1 MKTLVKTANLPRKE
15 WLNWRTSGI
24 GGSDVSIIFGLNKF
38 RSVYQLWLEKT
49 GQVIPVEEENDYT
62 HFGTIL
68 EPIVKAEFTRRTG
81 LKIRSRNAILQSEEY
96 PFMLADLDG
105 VIYENGEMCIF
116 EAKTASTYKKEIWEE
131 GVPVEYQLQIQHYM
145 AVTGAK
151 KTYIAAL
158 VGGNQFFY
166 YEVFRDEELINIIIQ
181 VEKEFWRENV
191 KQGIEPAPDGSEATT
206 KYLNQKYSN
215 SNGNAVE
222 LPPDALDLCV
232 SYENLSEQL
241 KAVEKRRDAV
251 VNQLKAYL
259 KENEVGIV
267 GDRKISWKT
276 ISTTTFDKKRL
287 ETENREIYDAYVT
300 KTSYRRLMVA

>member
-181 VEKEFWRENV
+181 VEKEFWKENV

-251 VNQLKAYL
+251 ANQLKAYL

>member
-181 VEKEFWRENV
+181 VEKEFWQENV

-206 KYLNQKYSN
+206 KYLNQK
-215 SNGNAVE
+215 
-222 LPPDALDLCV
+222 
-232 SYENLSEQL
+232 
-241 KAVEKRRDAV
+241 
-251 VNQLKAYL
+251 
-259 KENEVGIV
+259 
-267 GDRKISWKT
+267 
-276 ISTTTFDKKRL
+276 
-287 ETENREIYDAYVT
+287 
-300 KTSYRRLMVA
+300 

>member
-181 VEKEFWRENV
+181 VEKEFWQENV
-191 KQGIEPAPDGSEATT
+191 KQGIELAPDGSEATT

-251 VNQLKAYL
+251 ANQLKAYL